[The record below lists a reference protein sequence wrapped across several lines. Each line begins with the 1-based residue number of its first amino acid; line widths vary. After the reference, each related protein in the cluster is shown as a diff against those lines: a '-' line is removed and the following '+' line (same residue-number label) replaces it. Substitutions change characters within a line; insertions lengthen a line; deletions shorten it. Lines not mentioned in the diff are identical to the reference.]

1 MAMTMMQHDR
11 GRDARVVQQYE
22 VDTLGAPFKVT
33 LWDCVSL
40 SVDPKTGEEK
50 VHIPDLVGLI
60 KSVVRARVSHPR
72 KLNGAE
78 LKFVRNALGVRA
90 NLLAGFLDMTPEHL
104 SRCEAGSK
112 VMSTMSEKVFRL
124 LAFLGTFFSDAEE
137 ILLRSL
143 NKEEID
149 KKAKKPN
156 EMREKFAEQFLSMK
170 IQSVFDSEEEELH
183 FEFERTPVKETA
195 SRTKR
200 TKLKLPS
207 DEDTEWQEPQ
217 KQFAHA

>member
-1 MAMTMMQHDR
+1 MVMMQHDR
-11 GRDARVVQQYE
+11 SGSARVVQQYE

-40 SVDPKTGEEK
+40 GVDPQNGEEK

-60 KSVVRARVSHPR
+60 KSVVRARVTHPR

-124 LAFLGTFFSDAEE
+124 LAFLATFFSDAEE
-137 ILLRSL
+137 ILLKSL

-149 KKAKKPN
+149 KKAKKPD
-156 EMREKFAEQFLSMK
+156 EMRKKFAEQFLLMK
-170 IQSVFDSEEEELH
+170 IQSVFDAEEEELH
-183 FEFERTPVKETA
+183 FQFERTAVK
-195 SRTKR
+195 STKNAKR
-200 TKLKLPS
+200 AKLKVPL
-207 DEDTEWQEPQ
+207 EDADAEWNEPL
-217 KQFAHA
+217 KQCACG

>member
-1 MAMTMMQHDR
+1 MAMSMMQHDR
-11 GRDARVVQQYE
+11 KGNARVVQQYA

-40 SVDPKTGEEK
+40 SVDPKSGEEK

-90 NLLAGFLDMTPEHL
+90 NLLAEFLDMTPEHL

-112 VMSTMSEKVFRL
+112 VMSTMSEKVLRL

-137 ILLRSL
+137 ILLKSL
-143 NKEEID
+143 NREEIN
-149 KKAKKPN
+149 KKAKRPA
-156 EMREKFAEQFLSMK
+156 EMRELFAEQFLSMK
-170 IQSVFDSEEEELH
+170 IQSVFDAEEDELH
-183 FEFERTPVKETA
+183 FEFERIAVK
-195 SRTKR
+195 SGKSTKKA
-200 TKLKLPS
+200 KLKLPD
-207 DEDTEWQEPQ
+207 DEDAEWKEPTRQ
-217 KQFAHA
+217 CACG

>member
-1 MAMTMMQHDR
+1 MTMMQHDR
-11 GRDARVVQQYE
+11 GSNARVVQQYE

-40 SVDPKTGEEK
+40 GVDPKTGEEK

-90 NLLAGFLDMTPEHL
+90 NLLADFLDMTPEHL

-124 LAFLGTFFSDAEE
+124 FAFLGTFFSDPEE
-137 ILLRSL
+137 ILLRSF

-156 EMREKFAEQFLSMK
+156 EMRQKFAEQFLSMK
-170 IQSVFDSEEEELH
+170 IQSVFDAEEDELH
-183 FEFERTPVKETA
+183 FHFIRRKSKSSKP
-195 SRTKR
+195 TKR
-200 TKLKLPS
+200 QKMLS
-207 DEDTEWQEPQ
+207 EDDDEWKEPEPM
-217 KQFAHA
+217 KACG